1 MGPVEGRLIRD
12 SSITAS
18 SKQTPSAK
26 ISEVRIGG
34 NDGWSPHASDKLPYL
49 QFDLEKLYLICGFE
63 VLGCKGSY
71 VNLYRV
77 HVSPEKDYLDSW
89 NIIKVMTSECLSLA
103 SEMKTYTALLIKYN
117 IRRGEQCI
125 KHSNFVSHSYG
136 ICIGNC
142 MPCSGIWQ

>member
-26 ISEVRIGG
+26 ISEARIGG

-49 QFDLEKLYLICGFE
+49 QFDLEKLYLICGFK
-63 VLGCKGSY
+63 VLGCKDSY

-77 HVSPEKDYLDSW
+77 HVSPEKEYLDSW
-89 NIIKVMTSECLSLA
+89 NIIKVMTSECSLLTNK
-103 SEMKTYTALLIKYN
+103 MKRYSSLLIN
-117 IRRGEQCI
+117 I
-125 KHSNFVSHSYG
+125 
-136 ICIGNC
+136 
-142 MPCSGIWQ
+142 

>member
-49 QFDLEKLYLICGFE
+49 QFDLEKLYLICGFK

-77 HVSPEKDYLDSW
+77 HVSPEKEYLDSW
-89 NIIKVMTSECLSLA
+89 NIIKVMTSDCSLLTNKMKRYA
-103 SEMKTYTALLIKYN
+103 SLLIN
-117 IRRGEQCI
+117 
-125 KHSNFVSHSYG
+125 V
-136 ICIGNC
+136 
-142 MPCSGIWQ
+142 